1 MQLTDDL
8 KDRNENAQS
17 SKEAKAISA
26 DVKERA
32 GKVGVSLDDEALDA
46 VAGGFV
52 FEEEWDESTF
62 G

>member
-1 MQLTDDL
+1 MRLTDDL
-8 KDRNENAQS
+8 KDRNKNAQS
-17 SKEAKAISA
+17 SKKTKVIPA
-26 DVKERA
+26 DVNESV
-32 GKVGVSLDDEALDA
+32 GKAGVSLDDEALDA